1 MSHGALFLALTFL
14 LATMSA
20 CVPVRQGLRGPKA
33 LSRAGLSSPQGAAE
47 VKSHPGAKAADP
59 AKARAAGSSVGEE
72 PSAKTASLGGSVRK
86 DEAWKDEME
95 GVCSWYGVDFNGRLT
110 ASGEVYDM
118 YAMTA
123 AHKTLP
129 LGTTVK
135 VHNLENGKSI
145 TVRVN
150 DRGPYV
156 AGRIIDLSRK
166 AARALGMRENGT
178 AKVRLEVL
186 SMP

>member
-1 MSHGALFLALTFL
+1 MSQGASVLVLAVL
-14 LATMSA
+14 LASMSA

-33 LSRAGLSSPQGAAE
+33 LSRAGFSSTKGATEA
-47 VKSHPGAKAADP
+47 KSVPGVKAADP
-59 AKARAAGSSVGEE
+59 AKAQTTGSSVEEE
-72 PSAKTASLGGSVRK
+72 PSSKTSSLGGSVRK
-86 DEAWKDEME
+86 DEAWKDELE